1 MRLELFTA
9 VALLALAG
17 CFDEP
22 EPAYKTVPAEAR
34 VYLQD
39 RGLSDFAAA
48 SAGLD
53 PKVVDYIN
61 LDRNALTNLDGV
73 AAFTGLKWL
82 RLNEN
87 KLSSLPGLTSLSS
100 LRRIYLRDNAFTE
113 VPEALK
119 DLPSLTD
126 VELSG
131 NPIAEVPEWLAKK
144 RLEFLSLTR
153 TRVKALPADL
163 SAWKGMK
170 ALQLGELEMS
180 AEEMARIRKALPDVA
195 IVF

>member
-1 MRLELFTA
+1 MCRKLSMRLELFTA

-61 LDRNALTNLDGV
+61 LDRNAITYLDGI
-73 AAFTGLKWL
+73 AAF
-82 RLNEN
+82 
-87 KLSSLPGLTSLSS
+87 
-100 LRRIYLRDNAFTE
+100 
-113 VPEALK
+113 
-119 DLPSLTD
+119 
-126 VELSG
+126 
-131 NPIAEVPEWLAKK
+131 
-144 RLEFLSLTR
+144 
-153 TRVKALPADL
+153 
-163 SAWKGMK
+163 
-170 ALQLGELEMS
+170 
-180 AEEMARIRKALPDVA
+180 
-195 IVF
+195 